1 MAISIQPLSQA
12 TRGIPF
18 DITIDIQDPSSSDRI
33 DITDISFLPRGG
45 DDSGVTRRVVYNDT
59 NKQIKLFGEYKDL
72 YDDDYVIYVPR
83 GAATRI
89 VEGYDDENGNYVR
102 PVRLSDEA
110 FAEQKLKFPKLVQP
124 TIITSIEQLPP
135 GQDLIFALQD
145 EREDLSKI
153 YDLEIKY
160 NELDIDGNIVSSN
173 TYIDILTHTVNTSTK
188 QFQEILQNYFEAT
201 NPPIAFSNSIK
212 TDDILEPDRV
222 LELQTQATFVDEGES
237 FDISLSTNVPY
248 RTATLIPYTITG
260 ISADDIQQELT
271 GNFKFE
277 FTRSL
282 STHTFTTVIDALSE
296 NGPETFTLTLDDYP
310 DLSVSVI
317 INDTSQSAVI
327 ISEAGNDASANVIFI
342 DNTGIPLFDS
352 QGVRITSNNINFT
365 AAQINTK
372 LGSI

>member
-1 MAISIQPLSQA
+1 MAISIQPLSEA

-18 DITIDIQDPSSSDRI
+18 DITIDIQDPSFSDSI
-33 DITDISFLPRGG
+33 DITDILFLPRGG
-45 DDSGVTRRVVYNDT
+45 DDSGVIRRVVYNDT
-59 NKQIKLFGEYKDL
+59 NKQIKLSGEYKDL
-72 YDDDYVIYVPR
+72 YDDDYVIYVPK
-83 GAATRI
+83 GAATRF

-110 FAEQKLKFPKLVQP
+110 FAEQKLQFPNLVQP
-124 TIITSIEQLPP
+124 TIITGIEQLPP

-145 EREDLSKI
+145 ERDNLSKI

-201 NPPIAFSNSIK
+201 SPPIAYSNSLK
-212 TDDILEPDRV
+212 LNDILEPDRV
-222 LELQTQATFVDEGES
+222 LELQTQSTVVNEGES

-248 RTATLIPYTITG
+248 TSSTLIPYTITG
-260 ISADDIQQELT
+260 ISADDITGELT
-271 GNFKFE
+271 GNFKFDS
-277 FTRSL
+277 TRSL
-282 STHTFTTVIDALSE
+282 STHTFTTVTDALSE
-296 NGPETFTLTLDDYP
+296 NGPETFLLTLNDYP

-317 INDTSQSAVI
+317 INDTSQSSVI
-327 ISEAGNDASANVIFI
+327 ISEAGSNAATNIVFI
-342 DNTGIPLFDS
+342 DSTGIPLFDS
-352 QGVRITSNNINFT
+352 QGVRITSDNINFT

>member
-1 MAISIQPLSQA
+1 MAISIQPLSEA

-18 DITIDIQDPSSSDRI
+18 DITINMQDPSSSDSI

-59 NKQIKLFGEYKDL
+59 NKQIKLSGEYKDL
-72 YDDDYVIYVPR
+72 YDDDYVIYVPK
-83 GAATRI
+83 GSATRF

-102 PVRLSDEA
+102 PVPLSDEA
-110 FAEQKLKFPKLVQP
+110 FAEQKLKFPNLVQP
-124 TIITSIEQLPP
+124 IIITGIEQLPP

-145 EREDLSKI
+145 ERDDLSKI

-201 NPPIAFSNSIK
+201 SPPIAFSNSFK
-212 TDDILEPDRV
+212 LNDILEPDRV
-222 LELQTQATFVDEGES
+222 LELQTQATFVDEGDS
-237 FDISLSTNVPY
+237 FDISLSTNVTY
-248 RTATLIPYTITG
+248 TSSTLIPYTITG
-260 ISADDIQQELT
+260 ISADDITGELT
-271 GNFKFE
+271 GNFKFDS
-277 FTRSL
+277 TRSL
-282 STHTFTTVIDALSE
+282 STITFTTIIDALSE
-296 NGPETFTLTLDDYP
+296 NGPETFLLTLDDYP

-327 ISEAGNDASANVIFI
+327 ISEAGADASANVIFI

-352 QGVRITSNNINFT
+352 QGVRITSDNINFT

>member
-1 MAISIQPLSQA
+1 MAISIEPLSIT

-18 DITIDIQDPSSSDRI
+18 DITINIQDPSSSDSI
-33 DITDISFLPRGG
+33 DITEILFLPRGG
-45 DDSGVTRRVVYNDT
+45 DDSGVIRSVVYNDT
-59 NKQIKLFGEYKDL
+59 NKQIKLSGEYKDL
-72 YDDDYVIYVPR
+72 YDDDYVIYVPK
-83 GAATRI
+83 GAATRF

-110 FAEQKLKFPKLVQP
+110 FAEQKLQFPNLVQP
-124 TIITSIEQLPP
+124 TIITGIEQLPP

-145 EREDLSKI
+145 ERDELSKI

-201 NPPIAFSNSIK
+201 SPPIAFSNSLK
-212 TDDILEPDRV
+212 LNDILEPDRV
-222 LELQTQATFVDEGES
+222 LELQTQATFVDEGDS

-248 RTATLIPYTITG
+248 TSSTLIPYTITG
-260 ISADDIQQELT
+260 ISADDITGELT
-271 GNFKFE
+271 GNFKFDS
-277 FTRSL
+277 TRSL
-282 STHTFTTVIDALSE
+282 STITFTTITDALSE
-296 NGPETFTLTLDDYP
+296 NGPETFLLTLNDYP

-317 INDTSQSAVI
+317 INDTSQSSVI
-327 ISEAGNDASANVIFI
+327 ISEAGSNAATNIVFI
-342 DNTGIPLFDS
+342 DSTGIPLFDS
-352 QGVRITSNNINFT
+352 QGVRITSANINFT

>member
-1 MAISIQPLSQA
+1 MAISIEPLSIT

-18 DITIDIQDPSSSDRI
+18 DITINIQDPSSSDSI
-33 DITDISFLPRGG
+33 DITEILFLPRGG
-45 DDSGVTRRVVYNDT
+45 DDSGVIRSVVYNDT
-59 NKQIKLFGEYKDL
+59 NKQIKLSGEYKDL
-72 YDDDYVIYVPR
+72 YDDDYVIYVPK
-83 GAATRI
+83 GAATRF

-110 FAEQKLKFPKLVQP
+110 FAEQKLQFPNLVQP
-124 TIITSIEQLPP
+124 TIITGIEQLPP

-145 EREDLSKI
+145 ERDELSKI

-201 NPPIAFSNSIK
+201 SPPIAYSNSLK
-212 TDDILEPDRV
+212 LNDILEPDRV
-222 LELQTQATFVDEGES
+222 LELQTQATFVDEGDS

-248 RTATLIPYTITG
+248 TSSTLIPYTITG
-260 ISADDIQQELT
+260 ISADDITGELT
-271 GNFKFE
+271 GNFKFDS
-277 FTRSL
+277 TRSL
-282 STHTFTTVIDALSE
+282 STITFTTITDALSE
-296 NGPETFTLTLDDYP
+296 NGPETFLLTLNDYP

-317 INDTSQSAVI
+317 INDTSQSSVI
-327 ISEAGNDASANVIFI
+327 ISEAGSNAATNIVFI
-342 DNTGIPLFDS
+342 DSTGIPLFDS
-352 QGVRITSNNINFT
+352 QGVRITSANINFT

>member
-1 MAISIQPLSQA
+1 MAISIEPLSIA

-18 DITIDIQDPSSSDRI
+18 DITINIQDPSSSDAI

-72 YDDDYVIYVPR
+72 YDDDYVIYVPK
-83 GAATRI
+83 GAATRF

-110 FAEQKLKFPKLVQP
+110 FAEQKLQFPNLVQP
-124 TIITSIEQLPP
+124 TIITGIEQLPP

-145 EREDLSKI
+145 ERDDLSKI
-153 YDLEIKY
+153 YDIEIAY
-160 NELDIDGNIVSSN
+160 NELDVDGNIVSSN

-188 QFQEILQNYFEAT
+188 QFQEILQNYFVAT
-201 NPPIAFSNSIK
+201 SPPIAFSNALK
-212 TDDILEPDRV
+212 LNDILEPERI
-222 LELQTQATFVDEGES
+222 LELQTQSTVVNEGES
-237 FDISLSTNVPY
+237 FDISLSTNIPY
-248 RTATLIPYTITG
+248 VGVTLSPYTITG
-260 ISADDIQQELT
+260 ISADDITGELT
-271 GNFKFE
+271 GNFE
-277 FTRSL
+277 FDSTRSL
-282 STHTFTTVIDALSE
+282 STITFTTVADASSE
-296 NGPETFTLTLDDYP
+296 NGPETFLLTLNDYP

-317 INDTSQSAVI
+317 INDTSQSSVI
-327 ISEAGNDASANVIFI
+327 ISESGSNAATNVVFI
-342 DNTGIPLFDS
+342 DSVGIPLFDS
-352 QGVRITSNNINFT
+352 QGVRITSDNINFT

>member
-1 MAISIQPLSQA
+1 MAISIQPLSEA

-18 DITIDIQDPSSSDRI
+18 DITIDVQDPSSSDSI

-59 NKQIKLFGEYKDL
+59 NKQIKLSGEYKDL
-72 YDDDYVIYVPR
+72 YDDDYVIYVPK
-83 GAATRI
+83 GSATRF

-102 PVRLSDEA
+102 PAPLSDEA
-110 FAEQKLKFPKLVQP
+110 FAEQKLKFPNLVQP
-124 TIITSIEQLPP
+124 IIITGIEQLPP

-145 EREDLSKI
+145 ERDDLSKI

-201 NPPIAFSNSIK
+201 SPPIAFSNSFK
-212 TDDILEPDRV
+212 LNDILEPDRV
-222 LELQTQATFVDEGES
+222 LELQTQATFVDEGDS
-237 FDISLSTNVPY
+237 FDISLSTNVTY
-248 RTATLIPYTITG
+248 TSSTLIPYTITG
-260 ISADDIQQELT
+260 ISADDITGELT
-271 GNFKFE
+271 GNFE
-277 FTRSL
+277 FDSTRSL
-282 STHTFTTVIDALSE
+282 STITFTTIIDALSE
-296 NGPETFTLTLDDYP
+296 NGPETFLLTLDDYP

-327 ISEAGNDASANVIFI
+327 ISEAGADASANVIFI